1 MLTVQIQANESVSAN
16 RICHLNTSRLPEA
29 VVSENKSVCPRGS
42 VANPNHQLNTSMQG
56 QKDSPM
62 GVKEKTSKLKGVSSM
77 DLICLA
83 SFMQV

>member
-1 MLTVQIQANESVSAN
+1 
-16 RICHLNTSRLPEA
+16 
-29 VVSENKSVCPRGS
+29 
-42 VANPNHQLNTSMQG
+42 MQG